1 MAKNILVVTGSV
13 RKTGNS
19 AFLANAFIKG
29 ARHSG
34 NAIQK
39 VEASNRNFS
48 PFRDKENAWR
58 KGKPSLIEDDFN
70 VLAPYI
76 HVSDVLV
83 LVSPVYF
90 GGFSGALK
98 LFVDNLYA
106 YIVPQRKRNL
116 RFTKAILLAVARDS
130 NEDTFVGITHE
141 FKELVRQLNIP
152 EFDIITVE
160 GVHERGDIEGH
171 PGLQKAIELG
181 KSIGKEE

>member
-1 MAKNILVVTGSV
+1 MAKNILIVTGSV

-29 ARHSG
+29 ARQGG

-58 KGKPSLIEDDFN
+58 KGKPSLLEDDFN

-83 LVSPVYF
+83 LCSPVYF
-90 GGFSGALK
+90 GGFSGAIK
-98 LFVDNLYA
+98 LFIDNLYA
-106 YIVPQRKRNL
+106 YLVPQRKRNL
-116 RFTKAILLAVARDS
+116 KFTKAILLAVARD
-130 NEDTFVGITHE
+130 NDEDTFVGITHE
-141 FKELVRQLNIP
+141 FKELVKQLEIP
-152 EFDIITVE
+152 EFEILTVP
-160 GVHERGDIEGH
+160 GVHERGDIEGNEA
-171 PGLQKAIELG
+171 LQQAIELG
-181 KSIGKEE
+181 RKVGTE

>member
-13 RKTGNS
+13 RKIGNS
-19 AFLANAFIKG
+19 AILANAFIKG
-29 ARHSG
+29 ARHNG

-70 VLAPYI
+70 VLAPYL

-90 GGFSGALK
+90 GGFSGAIK
-98 LFVDNLYA
+98 LFIDNLYA
-106 YIVPQRKRNL
+106 YIVPHRKRNL
-116 RFTKAILLAVARDS
+116 KFTKAILLAVARD
-130 NEDTFVGITHE
+130 NEEDTFLGIIHE
-141 FKELVRQLNIP
+141 FKELVRQLGIP
-152 EFDIITVE
+152 EFEIITVP
-160 GVHERGDIEGH
+160 GVHDRGDIDNNEA
-171 PGLQKAIELG
+171 LQKAHELG
-181 KSIGKEE
+181 KTIG

>member
-19 AFLANAFIKG
+19 AILANAFIKG
-29 ARHSG
+29 ARAHG

-70 VLAPYI
+70 VLAPYL

-90 GGFSGALK
+90 GGFSGSIK

-106 YIVPQRKRNL
+106 YTLSQRKRNL
-116 RFTKAILLAVARDS
+116 KFTKAILLAVARD
-130 NEDTFVGITHE
+130 NDEDTFVGIKHE
-141 FKELVRQLNIP
+141 FSQLVKQLGITEFEVLTIP
-152 EFDIITVE
+152 
-160 GVHERGDIEGH
+160 GVHERGDIDNN
-171 PGLQKAIELG
+171 PGLVKAYDLG
-181 KSIGKEE
+181 KEIS

>member
-1 MAKNILVVTGSV
+1 MAKNILLITGSV
-13 RKTGNS
+13 RKIGNS
-19 AFLANAFIKG
+19 ALLANAFIKG
-29 ARHSG
+29 ARVNG

-83 LVSPVYF
+83 LCSPVYF
-90 GGFSGALK
+90 GGFSASVK
-98 LFVDNLYA
+98 LFIDNLYA
-106 YIVPQRKRNL
+106 YVVPQRKRNL
-116 RFTKAILLAVARDS
+116 KFTKAILLAVARDN

-141 FKELVRQLNIP
+141 FKELVRQLEIP
-152 EFDIITVE
+152 EYDILTVG
-160 GVHERGDIEGH
+160 GVDERGDIDDHEA
-171 PGLQKAIELG
+171 LEQARELG
-181 KSIGKEE
+181 KSIE